1 MNSAVNTTLIP
12 VAELA
17 PGAVAKIRNDT
28 IQAVLAKASAETGLP
43 TDKLVVRDIRSFD
56 DLGWGTG
63 TTITVTALTEN
74 QWNFTLDDSETEG
87 AFNDLNSSSYVTMSN
102 QRFVAIYGVKDRR
115 MALAT
120 PIVPTMSELR
130 FTTGGNVRAI
140 WDLQVMEAYPDAM
153 AAVTTS
159 PIIIPQN
166 TDYQIAGY
174 NGLSDDGGSSDVVS
188 YIMLE
193 GFVVEPMG
201 KVLSP

>member
-1 MNSAVNTTLIP
+1 MNKAANTTLIP

-28 IQAVLAKASAETGLP
+28 IQALLEKASIEMGLP
-43 TDKLVVRDIRSFD
+43 TDKLIVRDIRAYN
-56 DLGWGTG
+56 DLYWATG
-63 TTITVTALTEN
+63 STLAVTVSTEDH
-74 QWNFTLDDSETEG
+74 WHFTLDNSETEG
-87 AFNDLNSSSYVTMSN
+87 EFEDLNSSSHVEMAD

-115 MALAT
+115 MSLAT

-174 NGLSDDGGSSDVVS
+174 NGLSDDGGGSDVVS

-193 GFVVEPMG
+193 GVVVEPIG